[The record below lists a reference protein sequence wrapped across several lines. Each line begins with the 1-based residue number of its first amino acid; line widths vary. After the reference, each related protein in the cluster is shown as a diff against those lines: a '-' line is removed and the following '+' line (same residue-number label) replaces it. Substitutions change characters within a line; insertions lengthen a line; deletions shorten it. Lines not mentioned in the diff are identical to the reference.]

1 MYLPVSL
8 WFPGRK
14 GEVGVCPH
22 APAMPSVWC
31 PYRVLGFV
39 PLSLYLSDCWDF
51 VTFIPFPFLL
61 QIHLRVL
68 CIFVRFPFVFYQ
80 FDFVFIVIILNAS
93 VNGLVYLFYSVI
105 YSFFHF
111 CFLPFVSGFIN
122 LPMVT
127 RHRSC
132 LQQIPFVLF
141 YFCFPLSPLFS
152 FCNFIDFILFI
163 PILFPVQ
170 FRDFTFVF
178 IVIT

>member
-1 MYLPVSL
+1 MYHPVSL
-8 WFPGRK
+8 RFPGRK
-14 GEVGVCPH
+14 GEVGVWPH
-22 APAMPSVWC
+22 APAMSSVWC
-31 PYRVLGFV
+31 PYRVLGFFV
-39 PLSLYLSDCWDF
+39 LLSLYLPDCWDF
-51 VTFIPFPFLL
+51 VTLIPFPFLL

-141 YFCFPLSPLFS
+141 YFFFVFPCLPF
-152 FCNFIDFILFI
+152 FIL
-163 PILFPVQ
+163 
-170 FRDFTFVF
+170 
-178 IVIT
+178 

>member
-1 MYLPVSL
+1 MLRIS
-8 WFPGRK
+8 
-14 GEVGVCPH
+14 
-22 APAMPSVWC
+22 
-31 PYRVLGFV
+31 
-39 PLSLYLSDCWDF
+39 
-51 VTFIPFPFLL
+51 PFPFYFKF
-61 QIHLRVL
+61 IFRVL

-122 LPMVT
+122 PPMVT

-132 LQQIPFVLF
+132 LQPIPFVLF

-163 PILFPVQ
+163 PILFPVCVQ
-170 FRDFTFVF
+170 SFFCSNFLLCILVFIFVYLSIPFLMISLIFSLFYLYVYLDPFRYFAFVF
-178 IVIT
+178 